1 VSLDGPR
8 SSHKAGWWLPGRSTP
23 LTPRQSVATDPI
35 GEKNA
40 TLTAVT
46 LNGSGSTTHL
56 NNAGVFN
63 GTSSTGITTLAGP
76 STATFTISFWLSQTA
91 FTGGRS
97 IANSHTDADNNGFQF
112 LGAGGFQ
119 VGDFGN
125 GSSKTTVNFGA
136 PTTSAWHMFT
146 ITYDGVNLLGYVDG
160 VAGSPTAFT
169 GPMTNGVANLAFGFN
184 PAYSGD
190 FWAGMMAGVAIWNR
204 ALTSGEVAS
213 IAAL

>member
-1 VSLDGPR
+1 VAAWPFD
-8 SSHKAGWWLPGRSTP
+8 T
-23 LTPRQSVATDPI
+23 TYTTTSVATDPI